1 MKISIEL
8 SIDSSN
14 MSEKE
19 AKRQLVE
26 KLYNLCNDWMKGDDM
41 PFITFSE
48 SKEEDLDNLAKY
60 LN

>member
-14 MSEKE
+14 MSERE

-26 KLYNLCNDWMKGDDM
+26 KLYNLCSDWMKGDDM